1 MLHNA
6 FATMGEVQVLRLHST
21 GFKHCGRFY
30 EVQAALTPEM
40 RSTLLCVRVS
50 KVSSP
55 ESVKRLSA
63 REKTRRL
70 LQLKRAQDTSR
81 VARKLR
87 HARSQKTGTVRE
99 KELSTELSAR
109 AARGEVDR
117 HMFTFY
123 LRLPG
128 WHAGTEAEYQ
138 QCYEV
143 TWKWMIRGM
152 LRHLPR
158 HKRYLEGL
166 LHAQIALKGSWRQPW
181 VNARAFAPTLTAC
194 TRDHLTLDIP
204 VSALPH
210 LMPMRQPR
218 TLIFAAQ
225 DIRGASFDPSPEQL
239 AGLRSTLT
247 EYGPSI
253 LTSLAR
259 AYRQGQVADRIV
271 GIRSVNDQDAEEE

>member
-6 FATMGEVQVLRLHST
+6 FATMGESPVLRLHST

-30 EVQAALTPEM
+30 EVQAARTPG
-40 RSTLLCVRVS
+40 SPTLLCVRVHQ
-50 KVSSP
+50 VSSP
-55 ESVKRLSA
+55 GSARGLDA
-63 REKTRRL
+63 REKTQRL
-70 LQLKRAQDTSR
+70 RQLKRAQDTSR
-81 VARKLR
+81 LARR
-87 HARSQKTGTVRE
+87 VHHARSKQVGSAQEKALQGSLAARAVRE
-99 KELSTELSAR
+99 ST
-109 AARGEVDR
+109 DR

-128 WHAGTEAEYQ
+128 WHAGTESEYQ

-143 TWKWMIRGM
+143 VWKWMICGM
-152 LRHLPR
+152 LRHLPK
-158 HKRYLEGL
+158 HKRYLEGMW
-166 LHAQIALKGSWRQPW
+166 HAQIALKGSWRQPW
-181 VNARAFAPTLTAC
+181 VNARAFAPTLEAC
-194 TRDHLTLDIP
+194 TRDHLILDIP

-210 LMPMRQPR
+210 LMPMRQSR
-218 TLIFAAQ
+218 TLIFAPQ

-239 AGLRSTLT
+239 AGLRSTLS